1 MKGTI
6 ILASIIVGLSIFVSR
21 DIYEFH
27 YVGEE
32 HFNNEAASY
41 VLNKKTGHLTRYSSD
56 YIKRGNGSVGRSVT
70 IIDMNDGSRNYRPIS
85 Y

>member
-32 HFNNEAASY
+32 HFNNEATSY
-41 VLNKKTGHLTRYSSD
+41 VLNKKTGHLTRYSYSYFKKGD
-56 YIKRGNGSVGRSVT
+56 EDIQAVT
-70 IIDMNDGSRNYRPIS
+70 KIHMNDGSRTYNQIS
-85 Y
+85 F